1 MRTKRQRIFTK
12 NSLSKQ
18 IQMLS
23 ILVKFLRK
31 ISFST
36 TFYTLLQ
43 KESALPFKNQGFFA
57 INTEFS

>member
-1 MRTKRQRIFTK
+1 MP
-12 NSLSKQ
+12 
-18 IQMLS
+18 

-43 KESALPFKNQGFFA
+43 KESGSPFKNQGFFA
-57 INTEFS
+57 INSPFS